1 MLAHLPN
8 VVLLALFGAF
18 GGLIY
23 GVRETGLVLPHRAV
37 ANHSVRLGFL
47 ADVMFGI
54 AGAFVVFLLIP
65 ADINAD
71 EIETVVK
78 VIGLAVLGGY
88 AGPALL
94 DKLVSETLRDVQR
107 EQEQFRRDL
116 SQQRGDLETA
126 LTERQRDQ
134 NALALVDRYLNDS
147 EAEEISPEDLLDA
160 IDDASQRAR
169 YRIYEIARETRRKTW
184 SCDKPALERTIPVFE
199 ALLESG
205 ISDGETHRLCAPLA
219 YALKDKRCP
228 DYVRALELLDRAIEL
243 RREAGLAASAW
254 YHFNRA
260 FCLIAM
266 RSDSS
271 DHAFSAVEI
280 NRIRSD
286 LANAEAHPSMKQAVE
301 NCDLIKTWTAAHPAE
316 KASVEILSTVPSGT

>member
-205 ISDGETHRLCAPLA
+205 ISDGETHRLCAQLA

-228 DYVRALELLDRAIEL
+228 D
-243 RREAGLAASAW
+243 
-254 YHFNRA
+254 
-260 FCLIAM
+260 
-266 RSDSS
+266 
-271 DHAFSAVEI
+271 
-280 NRIRSD
+280 
-286 LANAEAHPSMKQAVE
+286 
-301 NCDLIKTWTAAHPAE
+301 
-316 KASVEILSTVPSGT
+316 